1 MLFLWTTTKLG
12 KIWIDGDSVRQ
23 IIAKRL
29 PQELYVQEV
38 SFIGEKALLN
48 VYVAAPDG
56 FPSAERSAL
65 ETKFSG
71 LFGPSGV
78 SVQMNWMNVAPQDD
92 RKTLPVWMLPIF
104 WGGAAAG
111 ATALFHMGIGGVLWS
126 IFFAVI
132 GYGVAWLALTEDGRK
147 QISAL
152 GELFRR

>member
-12 KIWIDGDSVRQ
+12 KIWIDGDAVKQ
-23 IIAKRL
+23 IIARRL

-48 VYVAAPDG
+48 IYIAAPDDW
-56 FPSAERSAL
+56 PAAERAAL
-65 ETKFSG
+65 EAKFSG

-78 SVQMNWMNVAPQDD
+78 SVQINWVNVAPQDN
-92 RKTLPVWMLPIF
+92 RKATPVWMLPVF
-104 WGGAAAG
+104 WGAAAAG
-111 ATALFHMGIGGVLWS
+111 VTALFHMGLGGVLWS

-132 GYGVAWLALTEDGRK
+132 GYGVAWLVLTEDGRK
-147 QISAL
+147 QINAL